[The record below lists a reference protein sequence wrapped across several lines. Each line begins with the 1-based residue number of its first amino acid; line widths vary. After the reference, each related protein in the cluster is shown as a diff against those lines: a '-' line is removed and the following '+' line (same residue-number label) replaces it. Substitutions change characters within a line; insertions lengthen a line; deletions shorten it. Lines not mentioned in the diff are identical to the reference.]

1 MLKEEDKGEEENDDI
16 RLLEEWLP
24 KIQRE
29 SRIYIKGAAEAL
41 LFAQEEDTD
50 ISKCTKK

>member
-24 KIQRE
+24 KIQKE
-29 SRIYIKGAAEAL
+29 SRNYIKGAAEAL
-41 LFAQEEDTD
+41 LFAQEEDKN
-50 ISKCTKK
+50 ISKCKEK